1 MNKPMNISAEK
12 ARLCGQS
19 RFTVED
25 LSTLVA
31 ILRSPEG
38 CDWDAEQTHESLRS
52 CLVNETAEVVEAI
65 DNADNTSLKEELGDL
80 LLQIIFHTIIA
91 EEEGAFTMED
101 VVTEICKKMLFRHP
115 HVFKGE
121 EKPDW
126 NAIKAA
132 EKELRR
138 TGKW

>member
-1 MNKPMNISAEK
+1 MNEPMNIPAEK

-31 ILRSPEG
+31 ILRSSEG

-52 CLVNETAEVVEAI
+52 CLINETAEVVEAI

-101 VVTEICKKMLFRHP
+101 VTTEICKKMLFRHP

-126 NAIKAA
+126 DAIKAA

>member
-1 MNKPMNISAEK
+1 MNISAEK
-12 ARLCGQS
+12 ARLSAQT
-19 RFTVED
+19 RFTVSD
-25 LSTLVA
+25 LHTIVA

-38 CDWDAEQTHESLRS
+38 CDWDVEQTHASLRS
-52 CLVNETAEVVEAI
+52 CLLNETAEVAEAI
-65 DNADNTSLKEELGDL
+65 DQADDVSLKEELGDL
-80 LLQIIFHTIIA
+80 LLQIVFHSVIA
-91 EEEGAFTMED
+91 EEEGAFTLDD

-121 EKPDW
+121 DKPDW
-126 NAIKAA
+126 NTIKAA